1 MATNFRLSENGIRK
15 TRAFY
20 STNARRKKLAFLLSA
35 HHCENRQQSE
45 TVQQPDI
52 ALATMG

>member
-1 MATNFRLSENGIRK
+1 MATNFRLSENDIRK
-15 TRAFY
+15 TRALY
-20 STNARRKKLAFLLSA
+20 STDGPRKKLEFLFRT